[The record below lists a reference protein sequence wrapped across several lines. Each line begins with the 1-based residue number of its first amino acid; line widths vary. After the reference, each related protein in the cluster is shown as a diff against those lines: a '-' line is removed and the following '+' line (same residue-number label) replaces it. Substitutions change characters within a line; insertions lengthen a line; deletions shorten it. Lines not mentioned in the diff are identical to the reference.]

1 MKVKN
6 GRVPTRFAPE
16 TRFKLRP
23 APLAPFR
30 ATQETEFD
38 RLKNR
43 LLQEQLEKSAT
54 PELNARVRRAANE
67 AAAIAWVTA
76 VPLLLFPVLF
86 EEKAGTARVQVA
98 RQDCIRER
106 SRELLAA

>member
-1 MKVKN
+1 MKVIN
-6 GRVPTRFAPE
+6 GKVPTRCAPE

-30 ATQETEFD
+30 ATQEPEFN
-38 RLKNR
+38 RLKSR
-43 LLQEQLEKSAT
+43 LLQEQLEKSAA

-76 VPLLLFPVLF
+76 VPLLVFPALF
-86 EEKAGTARVQVA
+86 EEKARTARMQTA